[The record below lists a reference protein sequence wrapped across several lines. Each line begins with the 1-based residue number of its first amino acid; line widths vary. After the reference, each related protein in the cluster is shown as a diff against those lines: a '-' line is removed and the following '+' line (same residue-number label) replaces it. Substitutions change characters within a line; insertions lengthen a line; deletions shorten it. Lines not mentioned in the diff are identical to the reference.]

1 MKRLFVILAIVVA
14 TAFAA
19 YAGMPP
25 PFNKMLQK
33 IARALAS
40 PGDTRVVIG
49 GADTRTTTDGDTR
62 VIQ

>member
-1 MKRLFVILAIVVA
+1 MKKLFVILAIVVV

-19 YAGMPP
+19 YAGIPP
-25 PFNKMLQK
+25 PFNKMIKK
-33 IARALAS
+33 IARSLAA

-49 GADTRTTTDGDTR
+49 GADTRTTTNGDTR